1 MAVAVPYIALALS
14 AASAGMQYKAGQD
27 AKKASREN
35 ARLVQMENAEEARR
49 LQREQ
54 AKQQSSAI
62 ARAAASGGALSGSS
76 ELFMKTQQQEH
87 AKQLQWL
94 KTAGKM
100 QASVYRKQ
108 GSSAATQATGGAV
121 GTLGSAVSYGYDQK
135 IFGS

>member
-1 MAVAVPYIALALS
+1 MAAALPVVALV
-14 AASAGMQYKAGQD
+14 ASAVSTGMQYKAGQD
-27 AKKASREN
+27 AKKAGREN
-35 ARLVQMENAEEARR
+35 ARLAQMEAAEEARR

-54 AKQQSSAI
+54 KKQQAAAT
-62 ARAAASGGALSGSS
+62 ARAAASGGTISGSS

-108 GSSAATQATGGAV
+108 GSAAATQATGGAI
-121 GTLGSAVSYGYDQK
+121 GTLGSAASYGYN
-135 IFGS
+135 IYGS